1 MQRAGQ
7 VLMLAA
13 GWNLIG
19 ILLLAAVEVPGSGFN
34 LEHMVFEQ
42 LSAFGT
48 VGLSADVTSAL
59 SVAGKMWIIVTMFV
73 GRLGPLT
80 LATWVKSG
88 RRPRVKY
95 PEGRVMIG

>member
-1 MQRAGQ
+1 MSDTSH
-7 VLMLAA
+7 LADPERS
-13 GWNLIG
+13 GPLRWRS
-19 ILLLAAVEVPGSGFN
+19 AA
-34 LEHMVFEQ
+34 
-42 LSAFGT
+42 A
-48 VGLSADVTSAL
+48 ATSAL